1 MWECTQKQSQKNSFL
16 NENLPSQVRKRTTRH
31 LASSS
36 ILVKAFL
43 KYLTKKDYLA
53 SILDREISSLHV
65 LKWAD
70 ILGQKDNFQNQN
82 QAIWFLKN

>member
-16 NENLPSQVRKRTTRH
+16 NENLVRLENVLTC
-31 LASSS
+31 ASPS

-70 ILGQKDNFQNQN
+70 ILGQKDIFQNQN
-82 QAIWFLKN
+82 QTIWFLEN